1 MALADTGKA
10 IGAVSQLLRDRL
22 LARLAGTVSNVR
34 IGKPEMSGEGITNP
48 RLNLFLYEIQIDP
61 HLRNRSLD
69 PGQSTPLWLVLK
81 YLLTAFDEGGDSDS
95 IESHEYLGEGM
106 RVLQELSFLPLIS
119 LPPDVFQALNSN
131 PEALKITFDPT
142 SSELIS
148 KLMQGAEDKY
158 RCSIGFEVHPVMIA
172 TAELSS
178 YSLLVGVDYVKNTI
192 IGAKGIQIPVL
203 PSMGPKI
210 DAIAPLKIAPPL
222 PAVFPDTPQP
232 SILTIRGNNLA
243 LSNLTVRLGP
253 VELPIVAKSPD
264 TLKCELNGNISDGTV
279 ISAGSHPVCVVES
292 LPNGKARSSN
302 LLVASLLPV
311 ITGATFSGGNLLNLE
326 GFLLG
331 KASDDVFVALY
342 QNGKTVRVF
351 DKFVEIGP
359 GPPAQTQLQVEITDP
374 SPGSYR
380 VILRVNGQQAQN
392 SPEVVI

>member
-1 MALADTGKA
+1 M
-10 IGAVSQLLRDRL
+10 
-22 LARLAGTVSNVR
+22 
-34 IGKPEMSGEGITNP
+34 
-48 RLNLFLYEIQIDP
+48 
-61 HLRNRSLD
+61 
-69 PGQSTPLWLVLK
+69 
-81 YLLTAFDEGGDSDS
+81 
-95 IESHEYLGEGM
+95 
-106 RVLQELSFLPLIS
+106 
-119 LPPDVFQALNSN
+119 
-131 PEALKITFDPT
+131 
-142 SSELIS
+142 
-148 KLMQGAEDKY
+148 
-158 RCSIGFEVHPVMIA
+158 A

-178 YSLLVGVDYVKNTI
+178 YSLLVGVDYVNNTI

-222 PAVFPDTPQP
+222 PAVFPDPPQP

-253 VELPIVAKSPD
+253 VELPIVAKSLD

-311 ITGATFSGGNLLNLE
+311 ITGTTFSGGNLLNLE

-359 GPPAQTQLQVEITDP
+359 DIPAQTQLRVEITDP
-374 SPGSYR
+374 LPGIYR

-392 SPEVVI
+392 SPEVVIP

>member
-1 MALADTGKA
+1 
-10 IGAVSQLLRDRL
+10 
-22 LARLAGTVSNVR
+22 
-34 IGKPEMSGEGITNP
+34 
-48 RLNLFLYEIQIDP
+48 
-61 HLRNRSLD
+61 
-69 PGQSTPLWLVLK
+69 
-81 YLLTAFDEGGDSDS
+81 
-95 IESHEYLGEGM
+95 
-106 RVLQELSFLPLIS
+106 LSFLPLIS

-148 KLMQGAEDKY
+148 KLMQGAEEKY
-158 RCSIGFEVHPVMIA
+158 RCSVGFEVRPVMIA

-178 YSLLVGVDYVKNTI
+178 YSLLVGVDYVNNTI

-210 DAIAPLKIAPPL
+210 DAIAPIKISPPL
-222 PAVFPDTPQP
+222 PAVLPDPPPP
-232 SILTIRGNNLA
+232 SILTIRANNLA

-311 ITGATFSGGNLLNLE
+311 ITGAAFSGGNLLNLE

-351 DKFVEIGP
+351 DKFVEMEP

-374 SPGSYR
+374 SPGTYR

-392 SPEVVI
+392 SPEVTI

>member
-48 RLNLFLYEIQIDP
+48 RLNLFLYEIQIDS

-81 YLLTAFDEGGDSDS
+81 YLLTAFDEAGDSDS

-119 LPPDVFQALNSN
+119 LPPDVFQALNPN

-148 KLMQGAEDKY
+148 KLMQGAEEKY
-158 RCSIGFEVHPVMIA
+158 RCSVGFEVRPVMIA

-178 YSLLVGVDYVKNTI
+178 YSLLVGVDYVNDTI

-210 DAIAPLKIAPPL
+210 DAIAPLKISHPL

-264 TLKCELNGNISDGTV
+264 TLKCELNGNIRDGTV

-311 ITGATFSGGNLLNLE
+311 ITGAAFSDGNLNLE

-351 DKFVEIGP
+351 DKFVEMEPDI
-359 GPPAQTQLQVEITDP
+359 PAQTQLQVEITDP
-374 SPGSYR
+374 SPGTYR

-392 SPEVVI
+392 SPEVTVQ